1 MRWIRFDS
9 VGGASGDMILAALIG
24 LGADVNILKE
34 RLESV
39 FSDKFTLR
47 LEEASSHGLHGRRMT
62 VDLHEE
68 HPHQHEEHGHHHHHE
83 HEHDHDHGTEHHHH
97 HEHRC
102 FADIRDLINA
112 SPLEEAIKKD
122 AIGIFRLLADAEGTV
137 HQCPPEEVHFHE
149 VGAADS
155 IIDIVGAAI
164 GFHLLGVE
172 AIEVGPIPVGSGTV
186 RCAHGLIP
194 VPAPAVVELL
204 KLGAF
209 PVASDCEPVE
219 MLTPTGAA
227 ILSYWPKATWSG
239 STKILRS
246 AHAFG
251 HRAMAGRP
259 NLLRATLCQCDG
271 DPTSGGGCAA
281 VFPTEKLSLLQCN
294 LDDISSELTAEAA
307 RRLFVLGALDVWITP
322 ILMKKG
328 RAGQM
333 LSVLAPPDKKDTLL
347 TAICEQTGTFGV
359 REEVVNRYALDRGFV
374 PVSTRF
380 GEIRVKVG
388 SLFGRRLTASP
399 EFDDCQK
406 ASSQS
411 GVPLSEVYEE
421 ARLAY
426 RRSERG
432 EA

>member
-9 VGGASGDMILAALIG
+9 VGGASGDMILAALVG
-24 LGADVNILKE
+24 LGADVNVLKE
-34 RLESV
+34 RLQSV

-47 LEEASSHGLHGRRMT
+47 LEEASSHGLFGQRMT

-68 HPHQHEEHGHHHHHE
+68 HRLEHEDYGHHHHHE
-83 HEHDHDHGTEHHHH
+83 HEYDHGKHHHHH

-102 FADIRDLINA
+102 FADIRDLIQT
-112 SPLEEAIKKD
+112 SPLEEEIKKN
-122 AIGIFRLLADAEGTV
+122 AVGIFRLLAEAEGAV
-137 HQCPPEEVHFHE
+137 HQCAPEEVHFHE

-172 AIEVGPIPVGSGTV
+172 AIEVGPVPVGSGTV

-194 VPAPAVVELL
+194 VPAPAVVEIL
-204 KLGAF
+204 KLAAF

-227 ILSYWPKATWSG
+227 ILSYWPKAAKSG
-239 STKILRS
+239 PTKILRS

-259 NLLRATLCQCDG
+259 NLLRATLCQSDSI
-271 DPTSGGGCAA
+271 PSSGGDSSA
-281 VFPTEKLSLLQCN
+281 VCPAEKLFLLQCN

-333 LSVLAPPDKKDTLL
+333 LSALAPPDKKDALL
-347 TAICEQTGTFGV
+347 TAIFEHTGTFGV
-359 REEVVNRYALDRGFV
+359 REEVINRYALQRGFV
-374 PVSTRF
+374 RVSTRF
-380 GEIRVKVG
+380 GDIRVKVG
-388 SLFGRRLTASP
+388 TLFGRRLTASP

-411 GVPLSEVYEE
+411 GVPLSEVYVE

-426 RRSERG
+426 RRSEQA
-432 EA
+432 ET

>member
-172 AIEVGPIPVGSGTV
+172 AIEVGPVPVGSGTV

-281 VFPTEKLSLLQCN
+281 AN
-294 LDDISSELTAEAA
+294 SSSTPGIAADGNAAAQVIIGSKAEDSSRTQPASAIVVQSDGTIVPASQQATQNNAAEAA
-307 RRLFVLGALDVWITP
+307 PAALPVVP
-322 ILMKKG
+322 
-328 RAGQM
+328 A
-333 LSVLAPPDKKDTLL
+333 AAEP
-347 TAICEQTGTFGV
+347 TG
-359 REEVVNRYALDRGFV
+359 
-374 PVSTRF
+374 
-380 GEIRVKVG
+380 
-388 SLFGRRLTASP
+388 
-399 EFDDCQK
+399 
-406 ASSQS
+406 
-411 GVPLSEVYEE
+411 
-421 ARLAY
+421 
-426 RRSERG
+426 
-432 EA
+432 